1 MKNETL
7 IKACKQILKDL
18 LVQCSEPQFLLFKR
32 MYCHKNLKA
41 TVDEAV
47 DQMDADKIDWA
58 VTQTEKTVASN
69 NEKLEEKY
77 K

>member
-1 MKNETL
+1 
-7 IKACKQILKDL
+7 
-18 LVQCSEPQFLLFKR
+18 
-32 MYCHKNLKA
+32 MYCHTNLKA

-58 VTQTEKTVASN
+58 VTQTEKTVKSN